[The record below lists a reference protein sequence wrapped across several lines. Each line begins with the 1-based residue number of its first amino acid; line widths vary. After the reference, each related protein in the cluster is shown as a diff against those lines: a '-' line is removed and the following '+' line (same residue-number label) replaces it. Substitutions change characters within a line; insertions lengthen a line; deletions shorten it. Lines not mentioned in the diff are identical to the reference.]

1 MTNNT
6 IIFKPN
12 PEITKTD
19 CIKPVKQSIS
29 RAEKVWNAVK
39 ANPDRNAFELTDI
52 LGHTPY
58 GSVSSMLSQLDR
70 RGMVFVSG
78 RRNHSRTYS
87 TNMDEFELLDYTSN
101 THEET
106 NMTAQMT
113 FQESAPV
120 PTPEINFQ
128 TERPNKPQII
138 ESKTSKIN
146 LDELTIGEAKQL
158 YAQLKEMFA

>member
-6 IIFKPN
+6 TLFKPN

-19 CIKPVKQSIS
+19 CIKPVKQSTS

-52 LGHTPY
+52 LGNTPY

-87 TNMDEFELLDYTSN
+87 TNMDEFELLDYMAN
-101 THEET
+101 TQEET
-106 NMTAQMT
+106 DMTSQMT
-113 FQESAPV
+113 FQESA

-128 TERPNKPQII
+128 TEMPKPQTI
-138 ESKTSKIN
+138 ESKPSKIN

-158 YAQLKEMFA
+158 YAKLKEMFA

>member
-6 IIFKPN
+6 TIFKPN

-19 CIKPVKQSIS
+19 CTKPVKQSIS

-52 LGHTPY
+52 LGNTPY

-87 TNMDEFELLDYTSN
+87 TNMDEFELLDYMAYM
-101 THEET
+101 HEET
-106 NMTAQMT
+106 DMTTQMT
-113 FQESAPV
+113 LQESAPV
-120 PTPEINFQ
+120 PTHEINFQ
-128 TERPNKPQII
+128 TEMPKPQII

-158 YAQLKEMFA
+158 YAKLKEMFA

>member
-6 IIFKPN
+6 TIFKPN

-19 CIKPVKQSIS
+19 CTKPVKQSIS

-39 ANPDRNAFELTDI
+39 ANPDRNASELTDI
-52 LGHTPY
+52 LGNTPY

-87 TNMDEFELLDYTSN
+87 TNIDEFELLDYMAN
-101 THEET
+101 MYEET
-106 NMTAQMT
+106 DMTAQMT
-113 FQESAPV
+113 FQESAP
-120 PTPEINFQ
+120 TPEINFQ
-128 TERPNKPQII
+128 TEMPKPQTI
-138 ESKTSKIN
+138 ESKPSKIN

-158 YAQLKEMFA
+158 YAKLKEMFA

>member
-1 MTNNT
+1 MANNT
-6 IIFKPN
+6 TIFKPN

-19 CIKPVKQSIS
+19 CTKPVKQNIS

-52 LGHTPY
+52 LGNTPY

-87 TNMDEFELLDYTSN
+87 TNMDEFELLDYMAN
-101 THEET
+101 TQEET
-106 NMTAQMT
+106 DMTSQMT
-113 FQESAPV
+113 LQESAPV
-120 PTPEINFQ
+120 PTPEIKFQ
-128 TERPNKPQII
+128 TEMPKPQTI
-138 ESKTSKIN
+138 ESKPSKIN

-158 YAQLKEMFA
+158 YAKLKEMFA

>member
-6 IIFKPN
+6 TIFKPS

-39 ANPDRNAFELTDI
+39 ANPNRNAFELTDI
-52 LGHTPY
+52 LGNTPY

-70 RGMVFVSG
+70 RGMIFVSG

-87 TNMDEFELLDYTSN
+87 TNMDAFELLDHTAYMY
-101 THEET
+101 EET
-106 NMTAQMT
+106 DMTAQMT
-113 FQESAPV
+113 LQESAPV
-120 PTPEINFQ
+120 PTPEIKFQ
-128 TERPNKPQII
+128 TETLKPQII

-158 YAQLKEMFA
+158 YAKLKEMFA

>member
-1 MTNNT
+1 MANNT
-6 IIFKPN
+6 TLFKPS
-12 PEITKTD
+12 PEITKAD
-19 CIKPVKQSIS
+19 CIKPVKQIIS

-52 LGHTPY
+52 LGNTPY

-87 TNMDEFELLDYTSN
+87 TNMDEFELLDHTAYMY
-101 THEET
+101 EET
-106 NMTAQMT
+106 DMTTQMT
-113 FQESAPV
+113 FQESAP
-120 PTPEINFQ
+120 TPEIKFQ
-128 TERPNKPQII
+128 TETLKPQII
-138 ESKTSKIN
+138 ESKPSKIN

-158 YAQLKEMFA
+158 YAKLKEMFA

>member
-1 MTNNT
+1 MTNNNT
-6 IIFKPN
+6 ILKPS

-52 LGHTPY
+52 LGDTPY

-70 RGMVFVSG
+70 RGMIFVSG

-87 TNMDEFELLDYTSN
+87 TNMDEFELLDHMAYM
-101 THEET
+101 HEET
-106 NMTAQMT
+106 NMTSQMT
-113 FQESAPV
+113 IQESAPV

-138 ESKTSKIN
+138 ESKPSKIN

-158 YAQLKEMFA
+158 YTKLKEMFA

>member
-6 IIFKPN
+6 TLFKPN

-19 CIKPVKQSIS
+19 CIKPVKQSTS

-52 LGHTPY
+52 LGNTPY

-87 TNMDEFELLDYTSN
+87 TNMDEFELLDYMAN
-101 THEET
+101 TQKET
-106 NMTAQMT
+106 DMTAQMT
-113 FQESAPV
+113 FQESAP
-120 PTPEINFQ
+120 TPEINFQ
-128 TERPNKPQII
+128 TEMPKPQTI
-138 ESKTSKIN
+138 ESKPSKIN

-158 YAQLKEMFA
+158 YAKLKEMFA

>member
-6 IIFKPN
+6 TIFKPS

-52 LGHTPY
+52 LGNTPY

-87 TNMDEFELLDYTSN
+87 TNMDEFELLDYMAN
-101 THEET
+101 MYEET
-106 NMTAQMT
+106 DMTTQMT
-113 FQESAPV
+113 LQESAP
-120 PTPEINFQ
+120 TPEIKFQ
-128 TERPNKPQII
+128 TETPKLQII
-138 ESKTSKIN
+138 ESKPSKIN
-146 LDELTIGEAKQL
+146 LDEITIGEAKQL
-158 YAQLKEMFA
+158 YAKLKEMFA

>member
-6 IIFKPN
+6 TIFKPN

-19 CIKPVKQSIS
+19 CTKPVKQSIS

-52 LGHTPY
+52 LGNTPY

-87 TNMDEFELLDYTSN
+87 TNMDEFELLDYMAN
-101 THEET
+101 MYEET
-106 NMTAQMT
+106 DMTTQKT
-113 FQESAPV
+113 FQESA

-128 TERPNKPQII
+128 TEMPKPQTI
-138 ESKTSKIN
+138 ESKPSKIN

-158 YAQLKEMFA
+158 YAKLKEMFA

>member
-6 IIFKPN
+6 TLFKPS
-12 PEITKTD
+12 PEINQTD
-19 CIKPVKQSIS
+19 CIKPVKQIIS

-52 LGHTPY
+52 LGNTPY

-87 TNMDEFELLDYTSN
+87 TNMDEFELLDHMSYMQ
-101 THEET
+101 EET
-106 NMTAQMT
+106 DMTTQMT
-113 FQESAPV
+113 IQES
-120 PTPEINFQ
+120 TPEIKFQ
-128 TERPNKPQII
+128 TETPKPQII
-138 ESKTSKIN
+138 ESKPSKIN

-158 YAQLKEMFA
+158 YAKLKEMFA

>member
-6 IIFKPN
+6 TLFKPR
-12 PEITKTD
+12 PEITETD

-52 LGHTPY
+52 LGDTPY

-87 TNMDEFELLDYTSN
+87 TNMDEFELLDYMAN

-113 FQESAPV
+113 PQESAPV

-128 TERPNKPQII
+128 TEMPKPQII
-138 ESKTSKIN
+138 ESKPSKIN

>member
-6 IIFKPN
+6 TIFKPN

-52 LGHTPY
+52 LGNTPY

-87 TNMDEFELLDYTSN
+87 TNMDEFELLDYMAN
-101 THEET
+101 TQEET
-106 NMTAQMT
+106 DMTSQMT

-128 TERPNKPQII
+128 TEMPKPQTI
-138 ESKTSKIN
+138 ESKPSKIN

-158 YAQLKEMFA
+158 YAKLKEMFA

>member
-6 IIFKPN
+6 TLFKPN

-19 CIKPVKQSIS
+19 CIKPVKQSTS

-39 ANPDRNAFELTDI
+39 ANPDRNAFELTDV
-52 LGHTPY
+52 LGNTPY

-87 TNMDEFELLDYTSN
+87 TNMDEFELLDYMAN
-101 THEET
+101 TQEET
-106 NMTAQMT
+106 NMTTQMT
-113 FQESAPV
+113 FQESAP
-120 PTPEINFQ
+120 TPEIKFQ
-128 TERPNKPQII
+128 TETLKPQII
-138 ESKTSKIN
+138 ESKPSKIN

-158 YAQLKEMFA
+158 YAKLKEMFA